1 MEVNKM
7 NCSTDTTVVGCQLL
21 RDVSARCQ
29 LYVNDPLN
37 NPHGLSN
44 EERSKLEIIHRTL
57 TQALMNLK
65 NGEIDENLLRNV
77 INETEHKQLKSAIT
91 DPYTCI

>member
-1 MEVNKM
+1 MT
-7 NCSTDTTVVGCQLL
+7 CSTDTTVVGCQLL
-21 RDVSARCQ
+21 RDVSARCK

-44 EERSKLEIIHRTL
+44 EERTKLEIIHKTL

-65 NGEIDENLLRNV
+65 QGEIDEDLLRNV
-77 INETEHKQLKSAIT
+77 INTTEHERLKLAIK